1 MQTTIDKQKNALIK
15 RFHTLIGKAGITPE
29 NKEIILAQYGVGSS
43 KDLSVSELIE
53 VCNAIDYQVDP
64 ELAVTDR
71 WRKRLIAAIYGWCK
85 KMGKHDASI
94 ELVKAIA
101 CRAAAVDRYNQ
112 IAPDRLRSLY
122 YAFSKKS
129 KDLDMVADIT
139 AAEIEKLI
147 HCN

>member
-15 RFHTLIGKAGITPE
+15 RFHTLIGKAGISPE

-43 KDLSVSELIE
+43 KDLTVTELIE
-53 VCNAIDYQVDP
+53 VCNAIDYQVNP
-64 ELAVTDR
+64 ALAQTDR
-71 WRKRLIAAIYGWCK
+71 WRKRLIAAIYGWLK
-85 KMGKHDASI
+85 KMGKHEANI

-101 CRAAAVDRYNQ
+101 CRAASVDRYNQ

-122 YAFSKKS
+122 YAFSRKS
-129 KDLDMVADIT
+129 KDLDMVAEIT
-139 AAEIEKLI
+139 AAEIDAII